1 MEIQN
6 ENSISKNSLNSQY
19 SNNENSIQKY
29 INNKNLLNSK
39 NENGW
44 TPIYHSIISNN
55 LILLKQLLEL
65 GANVNIPNNMN
76 ETPLYQS
83 IEMENYEAMIILL
96 KYNCDCNISKNNG
109 NSPLHIACKKGKINF
124 ISALLKNGA
133 NPNLINKLFNQT
145 PFHIVIIQKLGKN
158 IISLFKEYNGDL
170 YNIKDKYDKSP
181 FDYCK
186 ENGEEY
192 EKMVLS
198 IFNNNNI
205 NNKINNNNNNKINS
219 NKNDKNNKFDFI
231 NSEYDNSDNL
241 INNNIENN
249 DFNKEET
256 PKRNISTMKF
266 PENISSSELI
276 GKSNFDSS
284 KSKSLIIKNEKSRN
298 DSSSNNK
305 EKIKSIITETIKKI
319 NIDSNDT
326 SNFNFSTPK
335 NLINNNNKNN
345 ISNIQEPNLF
355 NLDNQISSFLSE
367 KNNNHNKENST
378 SEMNPLD
385 LINQVITTTNNSNI
399 FSELQLNTLQDRLN
413 TDEVKKNCNSGNKI
427 NDYIQTIGTNDMEYS
442 KSKSY
447 IISDLHKENFNSNS
461 IQTKNEIDLSNISI
475 INSRKSNNENN
486 ENIENKNPNLIQIE
500 ENSDEHSISPF
511 NNKLISMYS
520 NNNSNSR
527 NNYLNSTASNCESN
541 INNTGNNINK
551 EIKILNLNPN
561 YSNLYNSNS
570 TSSREIQR
578 NVNLIN
584 NNNKSKI
591 SNNNNKFNNKKNI
604 NLNNT
609 HNNPTSIIPINIIN
623 GNNTFYSFNTPLFN
637 IHRKKSSLLTEYS
650 NKNNNNQNNNFNDE
664 EDSITEYPTNNQ
676 ISKLRNWL
684 ISCNLVSYL
693 NLLINNN
700 IYQIDK
706 LINGIKN
713 EDLNINYKDVE
724 QIGIRKPGHIFRF
737 LLKLNIDSGKIDDKI
752 INYLSSVC
760 TSNNNIELSNNDIKC
775 CCFRIN
781 EKNSVTNYSDIF
793 SYLKSKKLSY
803 LKENFIHNGFEYV
816 DYIIIQFFSKY
827 TFDDESLIEYLH
839 IYNEEDRKKVLRT
852 FLREKKKI
860 CNDLNIPFED
870 KININ
875 LNIESDDSEN
885 CGICSIF

>member
-6 ENSISKNSLNSQY
+6 ENSISKNSLNSQN
-19 SNNENSIQKY
+19 SNNENLINKY
-29 INNKNLLNSK
+29 IKNKNLLNSK

-44 TPIYHSIISNN
+44 TPIYYSIKSNN

-76 ETPLYQS
+76 ETPLYES
-83 IEMENYEAMIILL
+83 IEMENYEAMNILL
-96 KYNCDCNISKNNG
+96 KYNCDCNISNING
-109 NSPLHIACKKGKINF
+109 NSPLHIACKKGNINF
-124 ISALLKNGA
+124 ISSLLKNGA
-133 NPNLINKLFNQT
+133 NPNLINKLYNQT

-158 IISLFKEYNGDL
+158 IISLFKDFNGDL
-170 YNIKDKYDKSP
+170 YNIKDKYDKNP

-198 IFNNNNI
+198 IFNNKNNNI
-205 NNKINNNNNNKINS
+205 NNNKINNN
-219 NKNDKNNKFDFI
+219 KNDKKNNFDFI
-231 NSEYDNSDNL
+231 NSEYE
-241 INNNIENN
+241 INNNFENN
-249 DFNKEET
+249 IIFKEET
-256 PKRNISTMKF
+256 PKRTFNAMKF
-266 PENISSSELI
+266 PEKISSSGLI
-276 GKSNFDSS
+276 VKGYFDSS
-284 KSKSLIIKNEKSRN
+284 KSKSLIIKKEKNRN

-305 EKIKSIITETIKKI
+305 EKIKSIITQTIKKI

-335 NLINNNNKNN
+335 DLNNNNNIN

-399 FSELQLNTLQDRLN
+399 FSELQLNTQQDRLN
-413 TDEVKKNCNSGNKI
+413 TEEIKKNFNSGKKI
-427 NDYIQTIGTNDMEYS
+427 NDYIPTICTNDMEYS

-475 INSRKSNNENN
+475 NNSRKSNKQNN
-486 ENIENKNPNLIQIE
+486 YNIENKNPNLIHIE
-500 ENSDEHSISPF
+500 ENSDEQIISPF
-511 NNKLISMYS
+511 NNKFISMYS

-561 YSNLYNSNS
+561 FSNLYSSNS
-570 TSSREIQR
+570 TSPRETQR
-578 NVNLIN
+578 KINLIN
-584 NNNKSKI
+584 NKNKN
-591 SNNNNKFNNKKNI
+591 SNNNNKINYNQNI

-609 HNNPTSIIPINIIN
+609 HNNPTSVNPINNIN
-623 GNNTFYSFNTPLFN
+623 GNNTFNYFNTPLFN
-637 IHRKKSSLLTEYS
+637 IHRKKLSLLTEYS
-650 NKNNNNQNNNFNDE
+650 CKNSNYQNNNFNDE

-700 IYQIDK
+700 IYEIEI

-713 EDLNINYKDVE
+713 EDLKLNYKDVE
-724 QIGIRKPGHIFRF
+724 QIGIKKPGHIFRF

-752 INYLSSVC
+752 LNYLSSIC
-760 TSNNNIELSNNDIKC
+760 TNNNNIELSNNDIKC
-775 CCFRIN
+775 CCFRID

-803 LKENFIHNGFEYV
+803 LKENFIHNGFEYI
-816 DYIIIQFFSKY
+816 DYIIIQLFSKY
-827 TFDDESLIEYLH
+827 NFDDESLIEYLH
-839 IYNEEDRKKVLRT
+839 IYNEDDRKKVLRT
-852 FLREKKKI
+852 FLREKYKI
-860 CNDLNIPFED
+860 CNDLNITFED
-870 KININ
+870 KSNIN
-875 LNIESDDSEN
+875 LNIENDESEN
-885 CGICSIF
+885 CGICNIF